1 MATTPIFLPGKFH
14 GRRSL
19 AGRQAIVH
27 EVKKCQTQLSTPPR
41 GGAEKDAGSPRSRPC
56 LAVLGCRTRGRDS
69 SARSHLAG
77 VKEMRSGFRGF
88 PGLKMQGRG
97 PNSVEGGAAGRLD
110 GGREPTR
117 QRSS

>member
-1 MATTPIFLPGKFH
+1 MRRRAARMQAALPRG
-14 GRRSL
+14 GARSTVTSL
-19 AGRQAIVH
+19 PQP
-27 EVKKCQTQLSTPPR
+27 PPR

-56 LAVLGCRTRGRDS
+56 LAVLGCRARGGDS
-69 SARSHLAG
+69 SVRSHLAG
-77 VKEMRSGFRGF
+77 VKEMKSSFRGF

-110 GGREPTR
+110 GGREPTW